1 MKVEVV
7 EKTAKTISEA
17 VNLALA
23 DLGVTMDEAEVVVLD
38 EPSKGLFGILG
49 GKPARVRVSV
59 KDTPVRRA
67 REFLQKLF
75 KAMALPVEMDIQEK
89 DKTLCINIAGRDVGV
104 LIGRRGETLDSLQ
117 YLLNL
122 SVNKNRL
129 ERCKVLLDVEGY
141 RQRREETLQRLAWKL
156 ADKARQRGR
165 NVVLEP
171 MNAQE
176 RRIIHTALQD
186 RDDIYTFSEG
196 EEPYR
201 KIVIS
206 PKKHG

>member
-1 MKVEVV
+1 MEEVER
-7 EKTAKTISEA
+7 TAKTVSEA

-23 DLGVTMDEAEVVVLD
+23 DLGVARDEVEVAVLE

-49 GKPARVRVSV
+49 SKPARVRVVV
-59 KDTPVRRA
+59 KNTPARRA
-67 REFLQKLF
+67 GHFLKTLF
-75 KAMALPVEMDIQEK
+75 QAMDIPVELEIEEK
-89 DKTLCINIAGRDVGV
+89 DKFLSININGQDVGV

-122 SVNKNRL
+122 FVNKNQMQ
-129 ERCKVLLDVEGY
+129 RCKVLLDVEGY
-141 RQRREETLQRLAWKL
+141 RQRREDTLQRLAWKL

-171 MNAQE
+171 MSAQE
-176 RRIIHTALQD
+176 RRIIHTALQN

>member
-1 MKVEVV
+1 MEEVER
-7 EKTAKTISEA
+7 TAKSVDEA

-23 DLGVTMDEAEVVVLD
+23 DLGVAKEEVDVTVLE

-49 GKPARVRVSV
+49 GKPARVKVAI
-59 KDTPVRRA
+59 KDTAARRA
-67 REFLQKLF
+67 GNFLKSLF
-75 KAMALPVEMDIQEK
+75 QAMDIPVELQIEEK
-89 DKTLCINIAGRDVGV
+89 DRLLNININGQDVGV

-122 SVNKNRL
+122 FVNKNQVQ
-129 ERCKVLLDVEGY
+129 RCRVLLDVEGY
-141 RQRREETLQRLAWKL
+141 RRRREETLERLAWKL

-171 MNAQE
+171 MSAQE
-176 RRIIHTALQD
+176 RRIIHTALQN